1 MVLCEVLLSEEI
13 SVAKRNNASPRSRY
27 LDTSDGS
34 SSEETSQ
41 DGRER
46 KESS

>member
-13 SVAKRNNASPRSRY
+13 LVVKANNASPRSPY
-27 LDTSDGS
+27 LDMSGGS

-41 DGRER
+41 DRRER